1 MPWTPGASSVSS
13 SMTTLEFIVKEYQS
27 SLNLPSNVSGWN
39 NVGVI
44 DGAFSL
50 LDVGSVVI
58 VGREKI
64 ESGFHGF
71 QFELSERSRAVHID
85 LVLVGQDGLA
95 SFELVWDFKD
105 GFLLG
110 S

>member
-1 MPWTPGASSVSS
+1 M
-13 SMTTLEFIVKEYQS
+13 K
-27 SLNLPSNVSGWN
+27 LNLPSDISGWN
-39 NVGVI
+39 NVGVV

-50 LDVGSVVI
+50 LDVRSVVI

-71 QFELSERSRAVHID
+71 QFELSERGWAVHID
-85 LVLVGQDGLA
+85 LVLVGQDGLQFGLA
-95 SFELVWDFKD
+95 WDLLQ
-105 GFLLG
+105 GVLLG